1 MIAEGHGPLKVAVV
15 GAGFAGL
22 ATARVLRALGHEVVV
37 HEQAPDVGGVWSATR
52 RYPGVRTQNDK
63 GTYALS
69 ELPMPR
75 AYPQWPSGGQVQ
87 EYLRRYVDAFDLA
100 PCLRLGSTVVSAE
113 PDDAGPSWR
122 LRVRAADG
130 TEDVETADH
139 LVVANGTYSRPFVPA
154 LPGRE
159 AFEAAGGRVLA
170 ASEVHDAEV
179 ARGRHALVIG
189 YGKSA
194 CDVSVPLSGV
204 AASTT
209 VVARHLLWKMPT
221 RIAGVVNYKYL
232 MLTRLGEA
240 LFRWIEP
247 RGVERFLHGPGD
259 PVRRRIVAGLQAV
272 VTRQLRLRALGLV
285 PRGSFEDIARST
297 VSLVTDGFYEAVG
310 AGRITVHRDT
320 EVVRLL
326 AVAGAPHAELSTG
339 AVVPADLVVCGTGH
353 EQVVPFLDPAVQE
366 RLHDGRGNFR
376 LHRGIAPLDV
386 PHLSFAGYSSSFF
399 SPLSA
404 EMSAVWIGHHL
415 IGAHELP
422 ARDRATAQVD
432 ERLAWMQERTDGR
445 HSRGT
450 NVIPF
455 SMHAIDEV
463 LDDLGLNISPARRAL
478 QWLLPVDPR
487 AYRSVLPALVARQ
500 AALQRE
506 RAGAASGVGGRQPR
520 G

>member
-1 MIAEGHGPLKVAVV
+1 MV

-22 ATARVLRALGHEVVV
+22 ATARVLRALGLEVVV
-37 HEQAPDVGGVWSATR
+37 HERRPDVGGVWSATR

-75 AYPQWPSGGQVQ
+75 SYPQWPSGAQVQ
-87 EYLRRYVDAFDLA
+87 EYLQRYVDTFDLA
-100 PCLRLGSTVVSAE
+100 PALRLGSEVVRAE
-113 PDDAGPSWR
+113 LDEAGRGWH

-130 TEDVETADH
+130 TEQAETADH
-139 LVVANGTYSRPFVPA
+139 LVVANGTYDTPSIPA

-159 AFEAAGGRVLA
+159 DFEAAGGRVLA
-170 ASEVHDAEV
+170 AGELLDAEV
-179 ARGRHALVIG
+179 ARDRHALVIG

-194 CDVSVPLSGV
+194 CDVSVPLSDV

-221 RIAGVVNYKYL
+221 RVAGVLNYKHL

-240 LFRWIEP
+240 LFRHLEP
-247 RGVERFLHGPGD
+247 RGLERFLHGPGD
-259 PVRRRIVAGLQAV
+259 PVRRRVVAGLQAV
-272 VTRQLRLRALGLV
+272 VARQLRLEALGLV
-285 PRGSFEDIARST
+285 PPGSFEDIARST
-297 VSLVTDGFYEAVG
+297 VSLVTDGFYEAVA

-326 AVAGAPHAELSTG
+326 AVGGSPRAQLRSG
-339 AVVPADLVVCGTGH
+339 AVVPADLVVCGTGY
-353 EQVVPFLDPAVQE
+353 EQVVPFLDDALQA
-366 RLHDGRGNFR
+366 RLRDERGNFR
-376 LHRGIAPLDV
+376 LHLNIAPLDV

-404 EMSAVWIGHHL
+404 EVSAVWIGHHL
-415 IGAHELP
+415 IGGHELP
-422 ARDRATAQVD
+422 ARGPATERID
-432 ERLAWMQERTDGR
+432 ERLAWMQGRTDGR

-463 LDDLGLNISPARRAL
+463 LDDLGLNISRPRRAL
-478 QWLLPVDPR
+478 QWLLPVDPG
-487 AYRSVLPALVARQ
+487 AYRSVLPALVARRD
-500 AALQRE
+500 ALQRE
-506 RAGAASGVGGRQPR
+506 RAAAA
-520 G
+520 

>member
-1 MIAEGHGPLKVAVV
+1 MISGEHLPTRVAVV

-22 ATARVLRALGHEVVV
+22 ATARVLRALGLDVVV
-37 HEQAPDVGGVWSATR
+37 HERGPDVGGVWSAAR

-75 AYPQWPSGGQVQ
+75 GYPQWPSGAQVQ
-87 EYLRRYVDAFDLA
+87 EYLQRYVETFDLA
-100 PCLRLGSTVVSAE
+100 PSLRLGSEVVRAE
-113 PDDAGPSWR
+113 RDGTEAVWR
-122 LRVRAADG
+122 LHLRAADG
-130 TEDVETADH
+130 TERAETADH
-139 LVVANGTYSRPFVPA
+139 LVVANGTYDAPFVPT
-154 LPGRE
+154 LPGRTE
-159 AFEAAGGRVLA
+159 FEAAGGRVLA
-170 ASEVHDAEV
+170 AGQVHDAEV
-179 ARGRHALVIG
+179 ARDRHALVIG

-194 CDVSVPLSGV
+194 CDVSVPVSAV

-221 RIAGVVNYKYL
+221 RVAGVLNYKYL

-240 LFRWIEP
+240 LFRYIEP
-247 RGVERFLHGPGD
+247 RGVERFLHGVGD
-259 PVRRRIVAGLQAV
+259 PVRRRVIAGLQAV
-272 VTRQLRLRALGLV
+272 IVRQLRLEALGLV
-285 PRGSFEDIARST
+285 PAGSFEDIARST
-297 VSLVTDGFYEAVG
+297 VSLVTDGFYEAVA
-310 AGRITVHRDT
+310 AGRITVARDT

-326 AVAGAPHAELSTG
+326 AVDGAPRAQLSTG
-339 AVVPADLVVCGTGH
+339 AVVPADLVVCGTGY
-353 EQVVPFLDPAVQE
+353 EQVVPFLDDDVQA
-366 RLHDGRGNFR
+366 RLRDDRGSFR

-404 EMSAVWIGHHL
+404 EMAAVWIGHHL

-422 ARDRATAQVD
+422 PRDPATARID

-463 LDDLGLNISPARRAL
+463 LDDLGLNIGPARRAL
-478 QWLLPVDPR
+478 QWLLPVDPG

-500 AALQRE
+500 AALHPE
-506 RAGAASGVGGRQPR
+506 RVAAT
-520 G
+520 